1 MFADGRGI
9 TLWIRQ
15 DESHLISIEGELCE
29 ENAAEVD
36 EAFRSVS
43 VASNGT
49 TVLNMS
55 AFDVMDGVGVTTVI
69 NAIRSLLERTQKIM
83 IIAAPQMLAHN
94 LYRVGMLAANS
105 RIELVDMREDEP
117 YG

>member
-1 MFADGRGI
+1 LRV
-9 TLWIRQ
+9 RQ
-15 DESHLISIEGELCE
+15 DESHLIYLEGELSE
-29 ENAAEVD
+29 HNAVEVD
-36 EAFRSVS
+36 ESFRRLP